1 MFTCNNKNT
10 RTTRDVVT
18 GVFIVNFDHVSHLRD
33 ALATYTFVFCSVS
46 NLENKKRYYFDN
58 FFQFPKFSEF
68 ILRVNY

>member
-18 GVFIVNFDHVSHLRD
+18 GVFIVNFEHISHLQD
-33 ALATYTFVFCSVS
+33 ALATYTCVFCSVS